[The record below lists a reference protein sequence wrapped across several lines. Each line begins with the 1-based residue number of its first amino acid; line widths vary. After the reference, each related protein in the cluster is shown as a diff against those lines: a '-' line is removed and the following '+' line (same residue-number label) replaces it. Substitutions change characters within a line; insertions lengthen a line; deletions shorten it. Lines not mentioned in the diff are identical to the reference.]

1 MSPRPKLPEPP
12 PMPPAKQPGSP
23 TRLNIKED
31 QLAQAASILASRLFE
46 FKSLPQVASDHGV
59 SRSTAQ
65 RRLRLARREGV
76 PEMARNIL
84 IREALPAALA
94 VVLDSLKSTD
104 EALRTKSAW
113 KLIDGLEAMKLPEED
128 RAAKKMGVSEDDS
141 YEIWRER
148 IKVTKGAIERAG
160 DTLRR
165 VDPVGAGAR
174 GAIEASSSQADAPDS
189 PDIIE
194 AVSFRPGPPDGP
206 ADEAEE
212 DSPGDCT
219 PDDLGRLD
227 AGSEIDQRD

>member
-1 MSPRPKLPEPP
+1 
-12 PMPPAKQPGSP
+12 
-23 TRLNIKED
+23 
-31 QLAQAASILASRLFE
+31 
-46 FKSLPQVASDHGV
+46 
-59 SRSTAQ
+59 
-65 RRLRLARREGV
+65 
-76 PEMARNIL
+76 MARNIL

-128 RAAKKMGVSEDDS
+128 RAAKKMGVGEEDS

-165 VDPVGAGAR
+165 VDPVGAAGRAAALPA
-174 GAIEASSSQADAPDS
+174 GSPQGDAPDS

-194 AVSFRPGPPDGP
+194 AIPLRPSPADGPP
-206 ADEAEE
+206 DEAEE
-212 DSPGDCT
+212 DSPGDCA
-219 PDDLGRLD
+219 PDGGGCLD
-227 AGSEIDQRD
+227 AGSEIDQLD

>member
-128 RAAKKMGVSEDDS
+128 RAAKKLGVADEDS

-148 IKVTKGAIERAG
+148 VKVTRGAIERAG

-174 GAIEASSSQADAPDS
+174 AAIEAGRPQDDAPDS

-194 AVSFRPGPPDGP
+194 AIPLRPGPADGP

-212 DSPGDCT
+212 DSPRYSDPGD
-219 PDDLGRLD
+219 
-227 AGSEIDQRD
+227 I